1 MPVSALALVLLAAL
15 MHATWNIAAKK
26 AGGDHRFSFIAS
38 ALVVSLWLPLAL
50 VSGLLDIGQWSA
62 QLWLCMV
69 ASAVLHLVYF
79 NVLLHGYRVADLTV
93 VYPVARGSA
102 PLVTVAGAVLWL
114 GESLSATGVAGVLAV
129 CGGVFVLAGGPGL
142 LHGLLSGKG
151 GQGGRPA
158 PRVLAGLRWGAVCG
172 LFIAGYTL
180 VDGYAVKVL
189 LVSPIVLD
197 YLGNALRLPFLAPSA
212 LRDLPALAQAW
223 RTQWRHALV
232 VAALGPCGYVAVLY
246 AMRLAPLSHVAP
258 ARELSMLMAALVGGQ
273 LLGEGD
279 RRMRLAGA
287 VCIAGGVMLL
297 ATA

>member
-62 QLWLCMV
+62 RLWLCMV

-102 PLVTVAGAVLWL
+102 PRVTVAGAVLWL
-114 GESLSATGVAGVLAV
+114 GESLSAAGVAGVLAV

-142 LHGLLSGKG
+142 LHGLMSGSG
-151 GQGGRPA
+151 GQGGRPS
-158 PRVLAGLRWGAVCG
+158 PRVLAGLRWGTVCG
-172 LFIAGYTL
+172 LFIAG
-180 VDGYAVKVL
+180 
-189 LVSPIVLD
+189 SI
-197 YLGNALRLPFLAPSA
+197 R
-212 LRDLPALAQAW
+212 
-223 RTQWRHALV
+223 
-232 VAALGPCGYVAVLY
+232 
-246 AMRLAPLSHVAP
+246 
-258 ARELSMLMAALVGGQ
+258 
-273 LLGEGD
+273 
-279 RRMRLAGA
+279 
-287 VCIAGGVMLL
+287 
-297 ATA
+297 